1 MAKKVIDSSTPDQA
15 EAVKEM
21 KGKATKPPVIT
32 RKAFLA
38 AAKALTVT
46 IDGFPMGAEVKEFST
61 GSYGW
66 NINAKASIK
75 VGDQAVPV
83 QVGLNL
89 TVVNSKNDK

>member
-1 MAKKVIDSSTPDQA
+1 MAKQKEEGAKQA
-15 EAVKEM
+15 
-21 KGKATKPPVIT
+21 KPPAIT

-38 AAKALTVT
+38 AAKPLEVT
-46 IDGFPMGAEVKEFST
+46 IGDLPMGAEVKEFST

-66 NINAKASIK
+66 NINGKATIK
-75 VGDQAVPV
+75 VGDVAVPV